1 MELNRLPM
9 TPMQRSLSDVYGQM
23 QATPFERGFTSSDLA
38 TQAASL
44 ETSAMEAATT
54 GDLATRDALLGQAKG
69 LRQRAIGWAPTV
81 DSTADIE
88 NPIDALSF
96 AAQGMGSATRSTAP
110 SIMGGLAGAATG
122 VGLPAALAARGIIGG
137 GAAALNAARAMPATL
152 SAVQRFAP
160 MVGAMVPGY
169 QAEMEEA
176 VGGAVNDQQ
185 IMDTRTPDEILAA
198 ARGKGLINMIPEAI
212 GPAMMVSKVAGTGL
226 RKAVTSPKQG
236 VGTALKGVATGFG
249 TEAATEGVQSLV
261 GQATQAG
268 LRNEQFD
275 PDWQQVAD
283 EAVIGGLFGGGMGAV
298 GGVAD
303 ATYGAT
309 RGTVDGTVDGAGR
322 VAQDPRVQAAYDAIK
337 GGVKAV
343 GGKAADLTKAGI
355 AAGKD
360 FVEGAAPTFVEG
372 MQNVGDDLRDGVE
385 LSRATKDPNI
395 GATTAGDAIRNTF
408 GTLKNSVLDGVSKA
422 MSKDKAEVEAA
433 VEKLDSNPYTTP
445 GYAELGLKSDQDK
458 NEFYS
463 KFVKEN
469 GTAAFSLA
477 KYMRDNMADKMPE
490 REYGVIKN
498 LLEAN
503 DGMKLF
509 SDGAAQAQVATL
521 YRSLVNRDE
530 AARDISTLFDDFVAA
545 QHSEGKT
552 VPGKFSRQSTVDPA
566 ARERGDNVR
575 QVLEGLNIDKQTIKK
590 IVGLAEK
597 GNKQMFDMAVTRELM
612 STGKLGSTND
622 GSAVIQADLLRDMV
636 SQDNEFTEPPK
647 NRKERRAAAR
657 ERQAGKELSKTQSNL
672 ATLPRLIDETVSQH
686 IAGTDIDTPTH
697 RRMLSNALQVM
708 TMGII
713 EGTASPQKIARSI
726 ALAHKYMGEKGAEM
740 LDKVANLAEWHAQ
753 RMSNPKIADRAKAL
767 RSKIEGDKSST
778 PIAVLDQLI
787 GGKGTAAERRNK
799 AHSVMGQ
806 LISAYMDAQ
815 DGKGRSG
822 EVKKEVKS
830 LRSQAEK
837 LRKDVRIA
845 DADKADFEAFEMEKT
860 IKGANPDTDFAEEVK
875 RITGKDIAKKVR
887 PLIEQRIR
895 EIETALG
902 TGVSGQLK
910 AEGEATT
917 AKNDNDGDFNIDD
930 NEARQTI
937 LEGSDEQSL
946 EMADAVANESGT
958 QGETAED
965 FKYFGG
971 PNGEPLRGEAL
982 GKMISKISRGYSG
995 ARIAIKNVREW
1006 AEEKA
1011 ERENLDV
1018 DTLLDDAAKKL
1029 NDVDKKALPKLK
1041 KELEELE
1048 TKIDALIARDRK
1060 PSQNDIRQR
1069 LWLKEE
1075 IGRTD
1080 RRVALYAQLRGDGGL
1095 FFNDRSLNHHK
1106 YVTTEP
1112 AQGTL
1117 SIEVDAKTLDKYTR
1131 AKVPLG
1137 NDGFKAPGVVRRS
1150 IMQLKN
1156 ENGSTRLI
1164 DVALM
1169 LYHQLSDASDDTHKL
1184 SETDASGAGENSLPS
1199 GMLRDVRHAFTQI
1212 IASMMLSTDLSKD
1225 NTFFENAGDQASRK
1239 SRDEFHFNPNMVIY
1253 RNPETKQFITYGQA
1267 FDMAGDNAAS
1277 AKPKSKLL
1285 PFEESDL
1292 EAILPEKRKV
1302 GKTLKGDV
1310 LDSKR
1315 IEMAKSERHFVS
1327 EDTVLEKDGKEFYFS
1342 PRALIKAMMY
1352 RHNMRADEIL
1362 DHDTDGISKMLAAQL
1377 LHEGIAVLKSQG
1389 YDFNVDLTAP
1399 QLTSVPL
1406 WETYYGQETPQSTV
1420 TFMDVVSKLQAYQ
1433 INKARFTGTYDY
1445 RSDRIEAANETLVE
1459 LASRLNDLENK
1470 LAVAAGKP
1478 KYEQDRLASQKAE
1491 LMHSINA
1498 VQMNMFEEQ
1507 KLLFKRQAAGN
1518 GIEGENRPEL
1528 DTEVRT
1534 EGTVDIDEARKAEN
1548 RKGASLFDR
1557 SVEDMEAN
1565 NNSRRIGADSYGR
1578 NDARREHAAHEKAK
1592 AEITPKTE
1600 YSKVE
1605 QDKGKPSTSQPSIT
1619 KVSDTGY
1626 EVRSNMPDE
1635 AFMYSKDIQTVNP
1648 MDARRQAAAR
1658 DAREVLDRMDR
1669 EEQSER
1675 IKSMGEMARL
1685 RETEMKADQQKAA
1698 ASAPAPSTQEIIGN
1712 MVDMTKAEGLAYAR
1726 QLLKGA
1732 LPQKRE
1738 FAAALAGMFGSSDN
1752 WPQAAKF
1759 LHGHLPDGPNDGGGR
1774 GKFSREAAG
1783 NAPGTDGRAR
1793 VDHERRLGEAV
1804 DLLFDKTLPRDV
1816 SGQHVSA
1823 KDRTDIK
1830 NATKALNR
1838 VNPGVFSLRG
1848 TTAHENWHAVK
1859 EMLIALGPEGQAIVD
1874 TIERAAHRPE
1884 ILSWIA
1890 NQLMA
1895 RGDNEAAI
1903 QQLSDA
1909 EEASAFFFQ
1918 FFVENEGR
1926 MPVPVAARGLLQ
1938 KVVAFMKKIVGI
1950 RDDIIKSGDF
1960 FKYFDSGEFL
1970 KNHTNPQAVL
1980 NGMLKNNSE
1989 KIAYHLNK
1997 AVKPIREMA
2006 FAAFGHAIDRIHA
2019 MKIPEYNDVIDR
2031 YQKGWDGYAGYAEEQ
2046 RARFFEFSNEYAE
2059 IVNGYDINKLPE
2071 AQQEKLEKL
2080 VQRFEQY
2087 KKDAGPGS
2095 GFAKRKNIPPSLDTE
2110 KISRNLN
2117 GFKHDL
2123 MTFGG
2128 VKMTEAQAE
2137 SAANQIMIDGY
2148 WRQNGNNVELFRN
2161 HPEVVD
2167 KWKSDDKNQHAFVYF
2182 KQGSR
2187 SAEMARIN
2195 NPPASTGL
2203 KSMEEI
2209 MRAGDEK
2216 ATAHQRKLMQTML
2229 AAYEGRTSYDM
2240 NPTLRKLFGASISFM
2255 NMSLLPFAV
2264 FSQMLEPLQLA
2275 FRKNSINGAMRNT
2288 WRGMTDLPRS
2298 FTGVDDRVSKDK
2310 WEKIAGRLGVVPIHA
2325 AVGLMADLM
2334 SDIPMTGKLH
2344 KANQIF
2350 FRYNGMEQWSRSM
2363 HVAATQNAFE
2373 FIKHHDKHPTD
2384 LGRRLL
2390 GELGL
2395 KPGQVRYAPD
2405 GEIDF
2410 DEPGMRR
2417 AVLQFVNESM
2427 AHPDPGTN
2435 TMWMNDP
2442 YFALVA
2448 HLKRFTFG
2456 FSYYIH
2462 GRAMSEIKNDNWKA
2476 LLPLAYAVPWMIAVD
2491 GIKDFIKPGDEAYK
2505 NNWEMTDYLA
2515 HGVDRSG
2522 LLGRYGL
2529 GADIGKNIGFGG
2541 SGVESL
2547 APTAEAISK
2556 VMRGVADGNTLEA
2569 VGNILPGHQLV
2580 Q

>member
-9 TPMQRSLSDVYGQM
+9 TPLQRSLSDAYGQM

-44 ETSAMEAATT
+44 ETSAMEAATA
-54 GDLATRDALLGQAKG
+54 GDLAARDALLGQAKG
-69 LRQRAIGWAPTV
+69 LRQRAVGWAPRV
-81 DSTADIE
+81 DSMADIE

-137 GAAALNAARAMPATL
+137 GAAAMNAARAMPATL

-160 MVGAMVPGY
+160 MAGAMVPGY

-185 IMDTRTPDEILAA
+185 IMDTRTPEEILAA
-198 ARGKGLINMIPEAI
+198 GRAKGLINMIPEAI

-226 RKAVTSPKQG
+226 KKAVTSPKQG
-236 VGTALKGVATGFG
+236 VGTALKGAATGFG

-261 GQATQAG
+261 GQATHAG
-268 LRNEQFD
+268 LRNEQLE

-303 ATYGAT
+303 AAYGAT
-309 RGTVDGTVDGAGR
+309 RGTVDGAGAAASA
-322 VAQDPRVQAAYDAIK
+322 VTQDPRVQAAYEAIK
-337 GGVKAV
+337 SGAKTV
-343 GGKAADLTKAGI
+343 GGKAVDL
-355 AAGKD
+355 GKG

-372 MQNVGDDLRDGVE
+372 MQNVGDDLRDGVD
-385 LSRATKDPNI
+385 LTRATNDPNI
-395 GATTAGDAIRNTF
+395 GATTAADAIRNTF
-408 GTLKNSVLDGVSKA
+408 GTLKNSVLDGVSNA
-422 MSKDKAEVEAA
+422 MGKDKAEVEAA

-458 NEFYS
+458 NDFYS

-530 AARDISTLFDDFVAA
+530 AARDVSQLFDDFVAA
-545 QHSEGKT
+545 QHSEGKA

-612 STGKLGSTND
+612 STGKLGSMND
-622 GSAVIQADLLRDMV
+622 GAAVIQADLLRDMV
-636 SQDNEFTEPPK
+636 SQDNEFTESPK
-647 NRKERRAAAR
+647 SRKERRAADR
-657 ERQAGKELSKTQSNL
+657 ERVKQQTGIDLSSM
-672 ATLPRLIDETVSQH
+672 ASRVDEAVSMYVS
-686 IAGTDIDTPTH
+686 GTDMDTQVT
-697 RRMLSNALQVM
+697 RRMLSNALQVLIP
-708 TMGII
+708 GVIN
-713 EGTASPQKIARSI
+713 GTATSKQIAKAI
-726 ALAHKYMGEKGAEM
+726 ALSHKYMGEHGGTLME
-740 LDKVANLAEWHAQ
+740 KVANLVEFYAEK
-753 RMSNPKIADRAKAL
+753 SNNTSAVKRAKAL
-767 RSKIEGDKSST
+767 RGNVKVGKESST
-778 PIAVLDQLI
+778 PIATLDTLLD
-787 GGKGTAAERRNK
+787 GKGTAAERRNK
-799 AHSVMGQ
+799 THSVMGQ

-815 DGKGRSG
+815 DGKGRSS

-837 LRKDVRIA
+837 LRKDGRIA

-860 IKGANPDTDFAEEVK
+860 IKDANPDTDFAEEVK

-910 AEGEATT
+910 ADGEATT

-946 EMADAVANESGT
+946 EMADSVANESGT

-982 GKMISKISRGYSG
+982 GKMISKVSRGMYSG

-1011 ERENLDV
+1011 ERENLDAAI
-1018 DTLLDDAAKKL
+1018 LLDDTAKKL
-1029 NDVDKKALPKLK
+1029 NDADKKALPKLK

-1048 TKIDALIARDRK
+1048 AKIDALTLRDRK
-1060 PSQNDIRQR
+1060 QSQEDIRQR

-1169 LYHQLSDASDDTHKL
+1169 LYHQLSEASDDTHKL
-1184 SETDASGAGENSLPS
+1184 SETDVSGAGENSLPS
-1199 GMLRDVRHAFTQI
+1199 GTLRDVRHAFTQM
-1212 IASMMLSTDLSKD
+1212 IASMMLSADLSKD

-1285 PFEESDL
+1285 PFENYDL
-1292 EAILPEKRKV
+1292 EAILPEKRKI
-1302 GKTLKGDV
+1302 GKTLKGDA
-1310 LDSKR
+1310 LDADR
-1315 IEMAKSERHFVS
+1315 IKMAKAERHYIS
-1327 EDTVLEKDGKEFYFS
+1327 EDTVIEKDGKEFYFS

-1352 RHNMRADEIL
+1352 RHNMRADEII
-1362 DHDTDGISKMLAAQL
+1362 DNDTDGISKMLTAQL
-1377 LHEGIAVLKSQG
+1377 LHEGIAVLKAQG
-1389 YDFNVDLTAP
+1389 YNFTVDLTSP
-1399 QLTSVPL
+1399 QMTSIPL
-1406 WETYYGQETPQSTV
+1406 WEAYYGRETPQSTV
-1420 TFMDVVSKLQAYQ
+1420 TFEDVVGKLLAYQ

-1459 LASRLNDLENK
+1459 LASRLNALDNEI
-1470 LAVAAGKP
+1470 AVAAGKP
-1478 KYEQDRLASQKAE
+1478 RYEQDRLANQKAD
-1491 LMHSINA
+1491 LMRSINA

-1507 KLLFKRQAAGN
+1507 KLLFKRQQAGN
-1518 GIEGENRPEL
+1518 GIEAENRPEL
-1528 DTEVRT
+1528 DTDVRT

-1548 RKGASLFDR
+1548 RKGATLFDR

-1565 NNSRRIGADSYGR
+1565 NNSRRLGADSWGR
-1578 NDARREHAAHEKAK
+1578 LDARREHDAHEKAK
-1592 AEITPKTE
+1592 AEIKPKPE

-1605 QDKGKPSTSQPSIT
+1605 QDKGKPSTAQPPIT

-1635 AFMYSKDIQTVNP
+1635 AFMYSKDVQTVNP

-1658 DAREVLDRMDR
+1658 EAREVLDRMDR

-1685 RETEMKADQQKAA
+1685 RETELKAKKQKAA

-1759 LHGHLPDGPNDGGGR
+1759 LHGHLPDDPNGGGGK

-1783 NAPGTDGRAR
+1783 NAPGADGRAQA
-1793 VDHERRLGEAV
+1793 DHDRRLGDAV
-1804 DLLFDKTLPRDV
+1804 DLLFDKTLPKGV
-1816 SGQHVSA
+1816 SGKHESA

-1918 FFVENEGR
+1918 FFVENEGK
-1926 MPVPVAARGLLQ
+1926 MPAPVAARGVLQ
-1938 KVVAFMKKIVGI
+1938 KVVAFMKKMVGI

-1970 KNHTNPQAVL
+1970 KNHSNPQAVL
-1980 NGMLKNNSE
+1980 EGMLKNNSE

-1997 AVKPIREMA
+1997 AVKPIRELA
-2006 FAAFGHAIDRIHA
+2006 FSAFGHAVDRIRS
-2019 MKIPEYNDVIDR
+2019 MKIEEYNDVLAR
-2031 YQKGWDGYAGYAEEQ
+2031 YQSGWDGYAGYAEEQ
-2046 RARFFEFSNEYAE
+2046 RARFFEFSNEYAD
-2059 IVNGYDINKLPE
+2059 IVNGYDVDKLPK

-2123 MTFGG
+2123 MTFSG

-2161 HPEVVD
+2161 HPEVMD
-2167 KWKSDDKNQHAFVYF
+2167 KWKSADLNQHAFTYF

-2187 SAEMARIN
+2187 SAELARIN

-2203 KSMEEI
+2203 KSMEDV

-2216 ATAHQRKLMQTML
+2216 ATAHQRKMMQTMI

-2275 FRKNSINGAMRNT
+2275 FRKNDLNGTMRNT
-2288 WRGMTDLPRS
+2288 WRGVADIPRS
-2298 FTGVDDRVSKDK
+2298 FTGVDDKVSKDK
-2310 WEKIAGRLGVVPIHA
+2310 WEKITSKLGLIPIHA

-2344 KANQIF
+2344 KANQLF

-2373 FIKHHDKHPTD
+2373 FIKHHDKHPTE

-2395 KPGQVRYAPD
+2395 KPGQVRYAAD

-2410 DEPGMRR
+2410 DEPAMRR
-2417 AVLQFVNESM
+2417 AILQFVNESM

-2462 GRAMSEIKNDNWKA
+2462 GRALNEIKNDNWKA

-2491 GIKDFIKPGDEAYK
+2491 SVKDFIKPGDEAYK
-2505 NNWEMTDYLA
+2505 DNWEMTDYLA

-2547 APTAEAISK
+2547 APTAEAVSK
-2556 VMRGVADGNTLEA
+2556 VMRGVADGNTLDA
-2569 VGNILPGHQLV
+2569 VGSILPGHQLV